1 MYDPEIP
8 TRAQLPSARQLIK
21 STVIAIIAA
30 IVILVTIV
38 LPAEYAIDPTGIGRV
53 LKLTDMGE
61 IKQQLAAE
69 AEADREMERQLRQ
82 HQSPA
87 PTSDSGPQSSVLRAL
102 SGLFISQAAAS
113 EGGAV
118 AQAATRSD
126 ETVFTLKPAEGVEYK
141 MTLSRG
147 AQVRYSWKVEGG
159 VVNYDLHGTPADG
172 GKESSYKAARGV
184 QGDEGLLTAGYDGAH
199 GWFWRNR
206 GSKDVTISLQTSG
219 AYAEIRRVK

>member
-1 MYDPEIP
+1 MPDSNFPGRDE
-8 TRAQLPSARQLIK
+8 LPSTRQLVR
-21 STVIAIIAA
+21 STIIAIVAA

-53 LKLTDMGE
+53 LQLSQMGE

-87 PTSDSGPQSSVLRAL
+87 PRSDSGPQSSVLRVL
-102 SGLFISQAAAS
+102 SRLFISQAAAS
-113 EGGAV
+113 ESGTI

-126 ETVFTLKPAEGVEYK
+126 ETIVTLRPAEGVEYK

-147 AQVRYSWKVEGG
+147 AQVRYSWQVDGG
-159 VVNYDLHGTPADG
+159 VVNYDLHGTPDDG

-184 QGDEGLLTAGYDGAH
+184 QGDEGLLTAGFDGAH

-206 GSKDVTISLQTSG
+206 GSRDVTISLRTSG
-219 AYAEIRRVK
+219 AYTEISRVK